1 MELQVHNPL
10 KLLANLSANPL
21 YHLITQYYYCP
32 LIMCVLSHKSCPTL
46 FDPMD
51 CSPPGSSV
59 HGIFQARILE
69 WVAIS
74 FSRGFSSPRDQTWVS
89 CIAGRLFLLLSHQG
103 SPCLLNKKLLKSV
116 LLIITSKGENTI
128 QILELVLQWREKM
141 LKLNHHRNVLEKLN
155 FMWLFS
161 VLKTKQSLRSLL
173 PRNLNSWVFLL
184 YRNTLKKYVNCSF
197 SLRLIEGV
205 TGRES

>member
-1 MELQVHNPL
+1 MCSVISPALLFSTPWTVACQAPLSMGFPRQEYWSELPFPSPGDFPVPGIEPESPALQVDY
-10 KLLANLSANPL
+10 S
-21 YHLITQYYYCP
+21 
-32 LIMCVLSHKSCPTL
+32 
-46 FDPMD
+46 
-51 CSPPGSSV
+51 
-59 HGIFQARILE
+59 
-69 WVAIS
+69 
-74 FSRGFSSPRDQTWVS
+74 
-89 CIAGRLFLLLSHQG
+89 LLLSHQG

-197 SLRLIEGV
+197 SLRLVEGV